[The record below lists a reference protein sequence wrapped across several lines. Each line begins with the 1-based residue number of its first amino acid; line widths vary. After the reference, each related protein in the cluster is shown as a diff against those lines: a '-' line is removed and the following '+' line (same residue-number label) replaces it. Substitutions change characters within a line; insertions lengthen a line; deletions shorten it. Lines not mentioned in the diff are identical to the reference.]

1 MDKRHNKVV
10 AWLQQIESERSSIIT
25 SLDYL
30 IKKVNTKLNDGVKK
44 KDYIGIIKYEMKVLD
59 KLLAVSLNLDT
70 FIQDELYDES
80 DMNSEKS
87 VQKINGTGDCSSNL
101 TDATISDTNAFK
113 VDETL
118 STTNCLNKEDLLHPF
133 SNQSCKT
140 SAEIN
145 CELDNSNNVPS
156 TSDLALSTS
165 GSAHSTCDPVEEDT
179 MPNTQNLGLT
189 ENLNDPNVAEKDIEC
204 VESKLY
210 CANSSVNNS
219 INKELLGH
227 VSNQFCKTNAE
238 IKSESDNSS
247 NVPSTSSLTPLI
259 SSSAHST
266 CDPEEEDAMPEG
278 NLSKLTQ
285 NLRLTENLDGP
296 NVADKDTDPSKYVID
311 YANSTVNNT
320 FNDNHGQKAIVYADS
335 HKVNLNNSLV
345 MHKHNLPPINGNKCN
360 KIINNLNKKR
370 KNKGKNKKCY
380 EILDQDPPEVGT
392 ECVFSHVEC
401 PDQFYIHLVGHNSL
415 IDSMPDQIEKSLQR
429 KIRYRNKDEAHNQ
442 LGRFCVA
449 HTRDKIWCRCEILK
463 WFLLYPPGSTHSNIL
478 SKWPQETIEALTQ
491 MSELFSDSPDMN
503 KVFEIVYCGKFDDSL
518 VVDLYNTSR
527 NDAEETVG
535 QILLDLGLAV
545 QLLISDSDLNNSE
558 VEKYETTE

>member
-1 MDKRHNKVV
+1 
-10 AWLQQIESERSSIIT
+10 
-25 SLDYL
+25 
-30 IKKVNTKLNDGVKK
+30 
-44 KDYIGIIKYEMKVLD
+44 MKVLD

-101 TDATISDTNAFK
+101 TNATISDTNAFK

-118 STTNCLNKEDLLHPF
+118 STTNCLNKKDLLHSF

-156 TSDLALSTS
+156 TSDLALSTLGSALSTS

-179 MPNTQNLGLT
+179 MLNTQNLGLT

-219 INKELLGH
+219 INKEELLGH

-238 IKSESDNSS
+238 IKSESDNFS

-296 NVADKDTDPSKYVID
+296 NVADKDTGCAENKLY
-311 YANSTVNNT
+311 VNN
-320 FNDNHGQKAIVYADS
+320 
-335 HKVNLNNSLV
+335 
-345 MHKHNLPPINGNKCN
+345 
-360 KIINNLNKKR
+360 
-370 KNKGKNKKCY
+370 
-380 EILDQDPPEVGT
+380 
-392 ECVFSHVEC
+392 
-401 PDQFYIHLVGHNSL
+401 
-415 IDSMPDQIEKSLQR
+415 
-429 KIRYRNKDEAHNQ
+429 
-442 LGRFCVA
+442 
-449 HTRDKIWCRCEILK
+449 
-463 WFLLYPPGSTHSNIL
+463 NI
-478 SKWPQETIEALTQ
+478 
-491 MSELFSDSPDMN
+491 F
-503 KVFEIVYCGKFDDSL
+503 
-518 VVDLYNTSR
+518 
-527 NDAEETVG
+527 
-535 QILLDLGLAV
+535 
-545 QLLISDSDLNNSE
+545 
-558 VEKYETTE
+558 